1 MAAELRHQADEAFA
15 TSHSVSNDAEE
26 LREELAAITREWQNV
41 SHGWSG
47 AAASAYD
54 ALWQEWHEGAA
65 KVVDVLAES
74 AENLAQAAIAYQDQD
89 AASAG
94 SIGSPTIDLGL

>member
-1 MAAELRHQADEAFA
+1 MTGELRLQADEAFA

-26 LREELAAITREWQNV
+26 LREELADIAREWQNV

-47 AAASAYD
+47 AAASGYD

-65 KVVDVLAES
+65 KVVEVLADSSQKLATAAMAYQEQDAYS
-74 AENLAQAAIAYQDQD
+74 AEAVAA
-89 AASAG
+89 
-94 SIGSPTIDLGL
+94 PTIDLGL